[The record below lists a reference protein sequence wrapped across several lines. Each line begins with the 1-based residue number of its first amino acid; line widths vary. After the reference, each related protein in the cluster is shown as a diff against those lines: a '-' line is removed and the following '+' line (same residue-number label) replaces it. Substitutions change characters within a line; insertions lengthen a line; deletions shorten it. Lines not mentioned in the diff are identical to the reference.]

1 MKLKLTAAVALLACS
16 TAFAGT
22 RMDVLNAKCSTTGEM
37 MSVLLQQQ
45 NKPYAVNTQ
54 GEASFDE
61 AGLAVFA
68 FKQLGID
75 VPADMAKLSGM
86 GKKISKTTAM
96 QSGDLVF
103 FMDPTNKKV
112 INQMGI
118 VQSVNADGSF
128 SFFYVNKESGVKLES
143 SLKEG
148 FNVRFKQANRV
159 VTDKD
164 IADIK
169 ADYQKE
175 LTKIDETKA
184 KLKKKQDEVKEVE
197 QALKALE
204 DAFSKSNSDDLKLK

>member
-1 MKLKLTAAVALLACS
+1 MALLACS

-45 NKPYAVNTQ
+45 NKPYSANTQ
-54 GEASFDE
+54 GDDSFDE
-61 AGLAVFA
+61 PGLAVFA

-75 VPADMAKLSGM
+75 IPADMAKLSGM
-86 GKKISKTTAM
+86 GKKISKTAAM
-96 QSGDLVF
+96 QPGDLVF

-112 INQMGI
+112 INMMGI

-128 SFFYVNKESGVKLES
+128 SFFYVNKETGVTLES
-143 SLKEG
+143 SLKNG
-148 FNVRFKQANRV
+148 YNVLFKQANRV

-169 ADYQKE
+169 ANYQKE
-175 LTKIDETKA
+175 IAKIDDAKA
-184 KLKKKQDEVKEVE
+184 KLKKKQDE
-197 QALKALE
+197 LKAAEQDLKSLE
-204 DAFSKSNSDDLKLK
+204 DAFAKSNSDDLKLK